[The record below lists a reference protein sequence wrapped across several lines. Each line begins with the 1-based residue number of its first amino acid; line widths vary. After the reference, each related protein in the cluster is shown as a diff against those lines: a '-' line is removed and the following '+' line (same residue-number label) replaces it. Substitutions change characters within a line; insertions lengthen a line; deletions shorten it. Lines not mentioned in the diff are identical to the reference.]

1 MIVRKLNQLLDRISE
16 FLAQR
21 KGLLPLLGIALV
33 LINGILQFIPASGW
47 IASSNLLLHLGII
60 VAILGILLAW
70 AL

>member
-1 MIVRKLNQLLDRISE
+1 MIDKFNRLLDRISE

-21 KGLLPLLGIALV
+21 KGLLPLIGIVLV

-47 IASSNLLLHLGII
+47 VSDTNLLLHLGVII
-60 VAILGILLAW
+60 AILGILIAW